1 MRGLRHE
8 RWCGLALL
16 IAITLSA
23 RGQDAKTSFSVQSW
37 LEGPDRRDFPWEVRI
52 DPPTLTYQQR
62 FLLEVTAAVD
72 GSVLRQKP
80 YRHFTII
87 VKLADKDGHWLPG
100 DDETDYAV
108 TQPTGPIDQLRFY
121 TGVYVRP
128 GDYRIAVL
136 MYDSAHQEGNVKHV
150 TLHVPAPKHDPLPE
164 LARDFPAVEF
174 PARIPGMSDA
184 PIHDPGWS
192 LGQGVEHLPIANS
205 RPLRID
211 LVLDVSEVDA
221 VPWADGSVRRG
232 AIAEAQYQ
240 GNLTTTLAAGSVL
253 SHLQPAR
260 GCVHVSALDMT
271 RTQILLDRRDPASV
285 DWAKLQ
291 LDLANAHHEQ
301 IDVDTLERQGQRSA
315 FAAKFLTE
323 VATGPGGC
331 AGGPESADRVVIL
344 LSHPLL
350 YPKHTLVTP
359 VTTEQCPGCRF
370 VYLRVTQFRVEYA
383 DPYKE
388 MLNPLHPRMVHFLTP
403 LEFRSVLSRLIVELK
418 EQQARAFAH

>member
-87 VKLADKDGHWLPG
+87 VKLADKDGHCLPG
-100 DDETDYAV
+100 DDATDYAV

-174 PARIPGMSDA
+174 SPRNPRLSHA
-184 PIHDPGWS
+184 PIHNPRPAPGPR
-192 LGQGVEHLPIANS
+192 VAHMHN
-205 RPLRID
+205 
-211 LVLDVSEVDA
+211 
-221 VPWADGSVRRG
+221 
-232 AIAEAQYQ
+232 AE
-240 GNLTTTLAAGSVL
+240 
-253 SHLQPAR
+253 
-260 GCVHVSALDMT
+260 
-271 RTQILLDRRDPASV
+271 
-285 DWAKLQ
+285 
-291 LDLANAHHEQ
+291 
-301 IDVDTLERQGQRSA
+301 
-315 FAAKFLTE
+315 
-323 VATGPGGC
+323 
-331 AGGPESADRVVIL
+331 
-344 LSHPLL
+344 
-350 YPKHTLVTP
+350 
-359 VTTEQCPGCRF
+359 
-370 VYLRVTQFRVEYA
+370 
-383 DPYKE
+383 
-388 MLNPLHPRMVHFLTP
+388 
-403 LEFRSVLSRLIVELK
+403 
-418 EQQARAFAH
+418 